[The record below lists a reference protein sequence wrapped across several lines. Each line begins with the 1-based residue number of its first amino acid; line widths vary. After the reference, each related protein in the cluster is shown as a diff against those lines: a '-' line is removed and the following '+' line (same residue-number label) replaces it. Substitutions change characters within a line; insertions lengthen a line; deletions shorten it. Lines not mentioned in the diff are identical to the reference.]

1 LLSPRYRDLLL
12 LVVVSAVLFLP
23 WLGARDLWNPNE
35 PTYGQAVSEM
45 HARGD
50 WLVPTVNGEVFDE
63 KPILYFWLALVAA
76 ALTGGVSEL
85 SLRLPTAA
93 AGIVATLLLYILV
106 RSWSGRRRAVL
117 AGLFLATTFVVFWS
131 ARQVQM
137 DLLLTACT
145 LAAVLGATRALDR
158 PGAGSAG
165 WLLAGT
171 AAGLGFLAK
180 GPVGLLCPGLVVVG
194 YAIATRRGRALVD
207 PALLAGLAAFFV
219 VAAPW
224 YLALWAR
231 GETAFL
237 HEVLVR
243 QNLTR
248 FVEPWDHQN
257 PWWYYLKYFWI
268 DMAPWAWFVPLTW
281 GMAATDERE
290 RRLERLAWS
299 WIVVIVLF
307 FSLSASKRS
316 PYILPVAPA
325 VAILVA
331 GLSDRWLSRCIGGA
345 RIHALR
351 GVHALIGALLLAL
364 AVVLATGGAWND
376 PDDAAVERAAGVLA
390 VVAGLAGL
398 LVLAG
403 AAAAGRRPR
412 AMIAATLVGLA
423 GVYVASSGSL
433 LPAADAFKS
442 HRPFSEVVHAQ
453 VGADQPLC
461 GFHVWH
467 WRAGY
472 SFYTGR
478 TIPPIDT
485 LEELR
490 VYWSRPER
498 VFLIVERGRLE
509 EARRVVG
516 PGAPLVERAIGSNR
530 AYLFAN
536 RAGYE

>member
-1 LLSPRYRDLLL
+1 
-12 LVVVSAVLFLP
+12 
-23 WLGARDLWNPNE
+23 
-35 PTYGQAVSEM
+35 
-45 HARGD
+45 
-50 WLVPTVNGEVFDE
+50 
-63 KPILYFWLALVAA
+63 
-76 ALTGGVSEL
+76 
-85 SLRLPTAA
+85 
-93 AGIVATLLLYILV
+93 
-106 RSWSGRRRAVL
+106 
-117 AGLFLATTFVVFWS
+117 
-131 ARQVQM
+131 
-137 DLLLTACT
+137 
-145 LAAVLGATRALDR
+145 
-158 PGAGSAG
+158 
-165 WLLAGT
+165 
-171 AAGLGFLAK
+171 
-180 GPVGLLCPGLVVVG
+180 
-194 YAIATRRGRALVD
+194 
-207 PALLAGLAAFFV
+207 
-219 VAAPW
+219 
-224 YLALWAR
+224 
-231 GETAFL
+231 
-237 HEVLVR
+237 
-243 QNLTR
+243 
-248 FVEPWDHQN
+248 
-257 PWWYYLKYFWI
+257 
-268 DMAPWAWFVPLTW
+268 
-281 GMAATDERE
+281 
-290 RRLERLAWS
+290 
-299 WIVVIVLF
+299 
-307 FSLSASKRS
+307 
-316 PYILPVAPA
+316 
-325 VAILVA
+325 
-331 GLSDRWLSRCIGGA
+331 
-345 RIHALR
+345 
-351 GVHALIGALLLAL
+351 
-364 AVVLATGGAWND
+364 
-376 PDDAAVERAAGVLA
+376 VLA